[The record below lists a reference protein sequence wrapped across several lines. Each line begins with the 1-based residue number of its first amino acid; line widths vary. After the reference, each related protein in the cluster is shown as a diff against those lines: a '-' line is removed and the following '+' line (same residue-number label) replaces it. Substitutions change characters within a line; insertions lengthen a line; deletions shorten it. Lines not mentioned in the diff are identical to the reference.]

1 MTPTPFKI
9 ADRWIGDGHPPFVI
23 AEMSGNHG
31 QSLERAL
38 QIVDAAAASGV
49 DAVKLQTYT
58 ADTMTLDLAEGPFLI
73 DDPDSLWSG
82 RTLYDLYDEAHTPW
96 DWHAQIFD
104 HCKALG
110 LICFST
116 PFDFTAVEFLETLG
130 VPAYKIASFENTDLP
145 LLRAIVATGK
155 PVIMS
160 TGMTTPDELDESVTC
175 LREAG
180 CRDLVLLK
188 CTSAYPAPPEAAN
201 LRAIPAIRERYGL
214 HVGLSDHT
222 MGIGVALGSVAFGAV
237 VIEKHFVRSR
247 ADGGIDSAF
256 SMDQS
261 EMTALVRESKTIY
274 RALGHGGLTPDL
286 VEKPSLAYRRS
297 LYITVDLRAGDRLT
311 RDNVRAIRPGFGLA
325 TKHID
330 EVLDEVVTCDV
341 RRGTPMSWAL
351 LGR

>member
-104 HCKALG
+104 HCKARG

-145 LLRAIVATGK
+145 LLRAIAATGK

-160 TGMTTPDELDESVTC
+160 NSC
-175 LREAG
+175 
-180 CRDLVLLK
+180 
-188 CTSAYPAPPEAAN
+188 
-201 LRAIPAIRERYGL
+201 
-214 HVGLSDHT
+214 
-222 MGIGVALGSVAFGAV
+222 
-237 VIEKHFVRSR
+237 
-247 ADGGIDSAF
+247 
-256 SMDQS
+256 
-261 EMTALVRESKTIY
+261 
-274 RALGHGGLTPDL
+274 
-286 VEKPSLAYRRS
+286 
-297 LYITVDLRAGDRLT
+297 
-311 RDNVRAIRPGFGLA
+311 
-325 TKHID
+325 
-330 EVLDEVVTCDV
+330 
-341 RRGTPMSWAL
+341 
-351 LGR
+351 